1 MIVYSNFP
9 LLYVCGAQNAAH
21 SLFDRSAKLQTDR
34 RCDPQLQRFSTRDR
48 DYGSMIRERTGR
60 SFVSDN
66 HQNSPLYV
74 FQYFMLLA
82 ADFP

>member
-21 SLFDRSAKLQTDR
+21 RLFDCSAKLQTDR
-34 RCDPQLQRFSTRDR
+34 RCDPQLKRFSRPHRDQYVR
-48 DYGSMIRERTGR
+48 RFRRSGR
-60 SFVSDN
+60 SLVSDN